1 MGRGGGGVIFH
12 RRDGCLP
19 GFLFYPAM
27 RVIVA
32 FFEIIISIKFKFI
45 AETAVG
51 QISIVLASTHV
62 VLTMIEHGI
71 LQRMTY
77 AWVVYSYINCIVL
90 LSIFPTLELRNKY
103 MSEFQRDSPL
113 FGVSLNIF
121 SH

>member
-1 MGRGGGGVIFH
+1 
-12 RRDGCLP
+12 
-19 GFLFYPAM
+19 M

-62 VLTMIEHGI
+62 VLTMIEHDI